1 MTAIDLGTDWRA
13 GRGYPAPSRDSLRRW
28 AWEFL
33 RRSKPYQDTWREY
46 EELVRQVLP
55 GFNGD
60 FAALNGTDPKLALEY
75 ADAIED
81 DERLQDH
88 DPPMLSGESRAE
100 WIQRVGSGRTRPLC
114 TVLGERHGLE
124 RLCPPWWDYWSI
136 NIRFIGNPGWVQR
149 FTAGDMRK
157 RKGGE
162 HQDAFIID
170 YRFPIEPQIEGIRRL
185 ALKERAERISD
196 GTVQKWPDRRVRIA
210 KWQSYLRILDGLAAD
225 VSPAEIGEVLFPTD
239 DNSPPTYGRTKRMN
253 NSIAAALELCEEG
266 YRYIPWM
273 KK

>member
-1 MTAIDLGTDWRA
+1 M
-13 GRGYPAPSRDSLRRW
+13 
-28 AWEFL
+28 
-33 RRSKPYQDTWREY
+33 
-46 EELVRQVLP
+46 LP

-100 WIQRVGSGRTRPLC
+100 WIQRVGSGRTRPLRN
-114 TVLGERHGLE
+114 VLGEKHGLE

-170 YRFPIEPQIEGIRRL
+170 YRFPVEPQLEGIRKF
-185 ALKERAERISD
+185 ALSKRA
-196 GTVQKWPDRRVRIA
+196 RRVADGRVQA
-210 KWQSYLRILDGLAAD
+210 WPERRLRVVEWLDYLRILDGLAAGA
-225 VSPAEIGEVLFPTD
+225 SRSEIGKTLFPTD
-239 DNSPPTYGRTKRMN
+239 DNSPPSYGRNKRVN
-253 NSIAAALELCEEG
+253 NSVKAARELCEVG